1 VTITISQLAATAS
14 LRTEVLAGHG
24 GTDRIVN
31 WAHVCE
37 LPEAWQW
44 VGDRLG
50 KAVKGI
56 FQAPSPT
63 NSVQV
68 RRGRWAYRLE
78 RRAVVQ

>member
-1 VTITISQLAATAS
+1 MTIAISQLAATAS

-56 FQAPSPT
+56 FQAPNATTGQTVLSRNT
-63 NSVQV
+63 
-68 RRGRWAYRLE
+68 A
-78 RRAVVQ
+78 

>member
-1 VTITISQLAATAS
+1 MTITISQLAATAS

-50 KAVKGI
+50 KAVKEP
-56 FQAPSPT
+56 FRPPT
-63 NSVQV
+63 
-68 RRGRWAYRLE
+68 R
-78 RRAVVQ
+78 

>member
-56 FQAPSPT
+56 FQAPTQAPNATTGQTALSRNT
-63 NSVQV
+63 
-68 RRGRWAYRLE
+68 A
-78 RRAVVQ
+78 